1 MNLVQLPHAAGAP
14 GRTVAAAG
22 TEAERL
28 ARLRLTR
35 SENVGPRTF
44 LHLLGRYGS
53 AQRALEHLPEL
64 ARRGGRAAAYRAC
77 AEDQAVTEIEQGLA
91 CGARLVMLGDAD
103 YPATLAAIDS
113 PPPVLWIRGATA
125 FFQRPAVAV
134 VGARN
139 ASALG
144 MRTARR
150 LARELGLAG
159 RVVVS
164 GLARGIDAAAHEAT
178 LETGTIGVLAG
189 GIDRVYPEENAGLAH
204 RMIDAGGALVAECPV
219 GTEPTSRHFPR
230 RNRLISGM
238 AHGVVLIEAAVRSGS
253 LITARFALDQGR
265 EVMACPGAPED
276 PRSGGCNQLIREGA
290 ALIRTAE
297 DVLDALTAPRALQL
311 SEEGAEFL
319 FDGAGF
325 DADSFADELSRDE
338 FEALADFDEE
348 EGESDGLLAEQVLDL
363 LGASPVEIDE
373 IARITGSGPS
383 ELSLALLELDLAGRI
398 DLLPGGLVARADGG

>member
-1 MNLVQLPHAAGAP
+1 MNHVQLSLAVGGIARQVIPADSD
-14 GRTVAAAG
+14 
-22 TEAERL
+22 EERL

-44 LHLLGRYGS
+44 LHLLGRYGT
-53 AQRALEHLPEL
+53 ARRALEHLPDL
-64 ARRGGRAAAYRAC
+64 ARRGGRGTEYLAC
-77 AEDQAVTEIEQGLA
+77 CTDIAEAEIEAGLA
-91 CGARLVMLGDAD
+91 CGARMVMLGDAD
-103 YPATLAAIDS
+103 YPDALAAIES
-113 PPPVLWIRGATA
+113 PPPVLWMRGGVEL
-125 FFQRPAVAV
+125 FRRPSVAV

-144 MRTARR
+144 LRTARW
-150 LARELGLAG
+150 LARELGVAG

-164 GLARGIDAAAHEAT
+164 GLARGIDAAAHEAA
-178 LETGTIGVLAG
+178 LPTGTVGVLAG
-189 GIDRVYPEENAGLAH
+189 GIDRVYPEEHTDLAR
-204 RMIDAGGALVAECPV
+204 RMVEAGGALVAECPV

-230 RNRLISGM
+230 RNRLISGL
-238 AHGVVLIEAAVRSGS
+238 AQGVVLIEAAIRSGS

-297 DVLDALTAPRALQL
+297 DVLDALTAPRGLQL

-325 DADSFADELSRDE
+325 DAESFADGLSRDE
-338 FEALADFDEE
+338 FDALADFDEE
-348 EGESDGLLAEQVLDL
+348 EGGEDDGLLAEHILGLLGPAPVELDEITRAT
-363 LGASPVEIDE
+363 GASP
-373 IARITGSGPS
+373 A

-398 DLLPGGLVARADGG
+398 ELLPGGMVARA